1 MAKKK
6 TKRRNP
12 PRLQEPGAPA
22 PNVRR
27 VRRPS
32 PSESIRPRKTP
43 NADPVKSMLI
53 GMLIIGLLAAFFL
66 MPIAGKPVFNHI
78 VDPGPDAGAAPDAGK

>member
-6 TKRRNP
+6 SSRTP
-12 PRLQEPGAPA
+12 PRLQEPAA
-22 PNVRR
+22 QRPNVRR

-32 PSESIRPRKTP
+32 PDESIRPRKKA
-43 NADPVKSMLI
+43 NADPIKSMLL

-66 MPIAGKPVFNHI
+66 APIGGKPVFNHI
-78 VDPGPDAGAAPDAGK
+78 VDAPPDAGAPDAGAGK

>member
-6 TKRRNP
+6 SKRRNP
-12 PRLQEPGAPA
+12 PRLQEPGAPR
-22 PNVRR
+22 PNVKR

-32 PSESIRPRKTP
+32 PSESIRPRKKP
-43 NADPVKSMLI
+43 GADPVKSMLL

-66 MPIAGKPVFNHI
+66 MPISGKPIFNHI
-78 VDPGPDAGAAPDAGK
+78 VDAPPDAGAPADAGQ